1 MKQLNEQISI
11 SYTLSRKLN
20 GSDAVNSH
28 LTNQLNKQISIS
40 DTLSRKL
47 NGSDAVNSHLNT
59 TINGLTKTVEAL
71 NQAVRW
77 LCERTKDVSTCKI
90 DAVSVFTNVR

>member
-1 MKQLNEQISI
+1 VCLYVYHITLQVTPCYFQLQEQPNKQISI
-11 SYTLSRKLN
+11 SETLSRKLN
-20 GSDAVNSH
+20 ESDAV
-28 LTNQLNKQISIS
+28 I
-40 DTLSRKL
+40 
-47 NGSDAVNSHLNT
+47 SHLNT
-59 TINGLTKTVEAL
+59 TIDGLTKTVEAL